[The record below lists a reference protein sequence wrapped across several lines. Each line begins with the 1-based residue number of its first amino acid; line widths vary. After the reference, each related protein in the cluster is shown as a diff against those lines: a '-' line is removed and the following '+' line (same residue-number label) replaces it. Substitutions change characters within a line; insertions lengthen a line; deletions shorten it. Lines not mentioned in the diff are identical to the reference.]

1 MTVPGIDID
10 VLLEATGNDRT
21 IAAELMRLFFEL
33 TGQEQARLADAVA
46 QGNFAAASAVAHK
59 VAGSCVA
66 CGMNGISAR
75 FKELETLCKE
85 AMPDDVCERV
95 QTIDR
100 ELQDTRRNLEEH
112 FNCSLA
118 S

>member
-46 QGNFAAASAVAHK
+46 QGNHAAASAVAHK

-66 CGMNGISAR
+66 CGMSGIYAR
-75 FKELETLCKE
+75 FKELENLCKE
-85 AMPDDVCERV
+85 AMPEDACERI
-95 QTIDR
+95 QAIDR
-100 ELQDTRRNLEEH
+100 ELQDARRNLEKY
-112 FNCSLA
+112 FNCTLVS
-118 S
+118 